1 MSGEEEEELTEK
13 EKELRTRLGHGTLS
27 IVDGEQ
33 QISGS
38 MQHSL
43 DDVDYGWDEDYDNLP
58 AVNLFPENNNNS
70 RT

>member
-1 MSGEEEEELTEK
+1 MGLKSDRNELVGLVRAKIMSGEEQQELTEK

-43 DDVDYGWDEDYDNLP
+43 DDVD
-58 AVNLFPENNNNS
+58 
-70 RT
+70 